1 MQVID
6 FLENNTDNVKNIIG
20 AFELNIEFSSHDFIK
35 KIIQKFESEYID
47 MLVKHQNSGKAFQTV
62 NSLIGQFL
70 SSKSDILKITKTEK
84 RESENIKG
92 NIDTVQFWARI
103 S

>member
-6 FLENNTDNVKNIIG
+6 FLENNTDDVKNIIG
-20 AFELNIEFSSHDFIK
+20 TFELNIEFSSHDFIK
-35 KIIQKFESEYID
+35 KITEKFESEYID
-47 MLVKHQNSGKAFQTV
+47 MLVKYQNSGRAFQTV
-62 NSLIGQFL
+62 HSLIGQFL
-70 SSKSDILKITKTEK
+70 SSKSDILKITKTKK

-92 NIDTVQFWARI
+92 NLDTIQFWARI